1 MVKWMI
7 WELAAAGWGNTM
19 VILSD
24 RKALRELREMDLD
37 AGFLFNDDPDRGM
50 ISSLRIGLDWAGEAA
65 EGLLGWP
72 VDCPFVTRTTLSS
85 IRRSANAENVIVP
98 VWQGRRGHPTWWGRR
113 YWSLLRAE
121 TADGGARNVLPH
133 IPYGSLVE
141 LEASEEAV
149 IININTQE
157 DARACGI
164 K

>member
-1 MVKWMI
+1 VTPPRLI
-7 WELAAAGWGNTM
+7 VLATSNPGK
-19 VILSD
+19 V
-24 RKALRELREMDLD
+24 RELEAL
-37 AGFLFNDDPDRGM
+37 LNDWLTTEHTECTEGRHGDGTGTGTAVR
-50 ISSLRIGLDWAGEAA
+50 LALIG
-65 EGLLGWP
+65 
-72 VDCPFVTRTTLSS
+72 
-85 IRRSANAENVIVP
+85 
-98 VWQGRRGHPTWWGRR
+98 
-113 YWSLLRAE
+113 E